1 MRFSGVRTRGVPRRS
16 VHARRR
22 RSWAACLVSLGMVL
36 GSVDERESR
45 AQPILVDDPAAPS
58 DSAAQVDGS
67 NEAPS
72 PVTLE
77 ALRLTLSGGRVL
89 LGLDGGQICDTSLLI
104 IHGAEI
110 PIPNRTIELRDAIV
124 VDALSLAQPRDI
136 YERLQRM
143 MEFVTADDWFS
154 LGRCAEALGL
164 PIEVKK
170 CFAKALEIDP
180 EFARADLIRRR
191 LALFDSNEAVG
202 SGATNGEDTSD
213 PNRAEAEA
221 LLQSIV
227 KLHVQKKHAA
237 ALDAVIDF
245 YARFPQSS
253 VRDDVA
259 KRLKTIVEDRRKAKV
274 AFVQTEFFPAAR
286 RLCEKRAGDVGSG
299 IDAAKEWA
307 RSQCFSEALRAV
319 AMKHDIDGE
328 CEAFDLWMARN
339 PYASGAPVCYGPGT
353 FVIEYDAGNVEVASI
368 APSPDEWWR
377 STTTKSKDRADF
389 LFAYFGEFAQYD
401 GRGGLIEVMVR
412 ASKPCSVCAGL
423 GVVRFRNTHA
433 KSGPSEGSKPCER
446 CKKLGAD
453 RAISLK

>member
-1 MRFSGVRTRGVPRRS
+1 
-16 VHARRR
+16 
-22 RSWAACLVSLGMVL
+22 
-36 GSVDERESR
+36 
-45 AQPILVDDPAAPS
+45 
-58 DSAAQVDGS
+58 
-67 NEAPS
+67 
-72 PVTLE
+72 
-77 ALRLTLSGGRVL
+77 
-89 LGLDGGQICDTSLLI
+89 LLI

-110 PIPNRTIELRDAIV
+110 PIPNRTIGSRDPII
-124 VDALSLAQPRDI
+124 VDALSLARPTDVF
-136 YERLQRM
+136 ERLQRM
-143 MEFVTADDWFS
+143 MEFVTAEDWFS

-164 PIEVKK
+164 PIEAKK

-191 LALFDSNEAVG
+191 LVLLHSNEAAG
-202 SGATNGEDTSD
+202 PGATNGKATSD
-213 PNRAEAEA
+213 PNRAEAA
-221 LLQSIV
+221 AQLQNIV

-259 KRLKTIVEDRRKAKV
+259 KRLKAIVEDRRKAKV
-274 AFVQTEFFPAAR
+274 ELVQTEFFPAAR
-286 RLCEKRAGDVGSG
+286 RLCEKRAGDAGSG

-307 RSQCFSEALRAV
+307 RTSCFAEALRAV
-319 AMKHDIDGE
+319 AMKSDIDGE
-328 CEAFDLWMARN
+328 CEAFDLWMSRN
-339 PYASGAPVCYGPGT
+339 RYASGAPVCYGAGT
-353 FVIEYDAGNVEVASI
+353 FVLEYDAGNAEVASI

-377 STTTKSKDRADF
+377 STATKSKDRADF

-412 ASKPCSVCAGL
+412 ASKSCSPCAGL